1 MSRARHF
8 PIMVSPKEETPL
20 PPAKPKKVTNDDL
33 YRRSTQYRY
42 WSFTASKLA
51 DLRVL
56 ANKKG
61 LKSTHEKLDNLDP
74 ALEETK
80 AVNSNGL
87 DKFPFVTPTEEL
99 QIITYY
105 ARKCQDLANFFRLPS
120 QVRSTAIVY
129 LYKFYLTHS
138 VMAYHPQHI
147 MYTCLFL
154 AAKVENSFI
163 GINNFS
169 KAIPRTTPDSIL
181 QYEYLILQS
190 LRFSLRC
197 HHPFMPLYGFYLDIQ
212 DLLPK
217 VDLKRLTRSCDK
229 AREYISESL
238 FTDVFFLFT
247 PPQIALSCLWKSD
260 DILVERYLAK
270 KMGLK
275 KRQIKGELA
284 VVKEVQKGNGLSSKS
299 ASPDADP
306 AENESKLLT
315 PQQKFDKLMITI
327 KKCAH
332 AIDKNT
338 CSPSFDE
345 ARRISSKIRYCLDPI
360 RYGRRLVKQQKE
372 TATVVVQANAEQ
384 SHSSKSGARMAD
396 ALEGPSKRLK
406 TE

>member
-1 MSRARHF
+1 
-8 PIMVSPKEETPL
+8 MVTPKAESPSPS
-20 PPAKPKKVTNDDL
+20 AKPKKVTNDDL

-42 WSFTASKLA
+42 WSFTESKLA

-61 LKSTHEKLDNLDP
+61 LRATRDKLDSLDSS
-74 ALEETK
+74 LEETK
-80 AVNSNGL
+80 VITNNGL
-87 DKFPFVTPTEEL
+87 DKFPFVTPGEEL
-99 QIITYY
+99 EIITYY

-217 VDLKRLTRSCDK
+217 VDLKRLTKSCDK

-260 DILVERYLAK
+260 DVLLERYLAK

-284 VVKEVQKGNGLSSKS
+284 VVKEEEKSTETSSKS
-299 ASPDADP
+299 VSPDVDQN
-306 AENESKLLT
+306 ENEPKVLT
-315 PQQKFDKLMITI
+315 SQQKFDKLMLTI
-327 KKCAH
+327 KKCTQTVE
-332 AIDKNT
+332 KNA
-338 CSPSFDE
+338 CNPSVDD

-360 RYGRRLVKQQKE
+360 RLGRRLVKQQKE
-372 TATVVVQANAEQ
+372 TAEVVEQANANQ
-384 SHSSKSGARMAD
+384 SQTVKIGARASD
-396 ALEGPSKRLK
+396 APESAIKRQR